1 MSFRPKK
8 YNFNEAL
15 QRLRRYCAYQERSH
29 QEVQKKLWDWGFD
42 KEDSDKVVVQLIEEN
57 FLNEERFAKAIA
69 GGKFRTKGWG
79 KNKIVMALK
88 SKGVSQNLVNASLKE
103 IDQAD
108 YRKKLKEI
116 LEKKDRSVKTEIL
129 PVRKQKLAR
138 FALGKGYE
146 PDLVWEIIG
155 QMFSE

>member
-8 YNFNEAL
+8 YNFTEAL

-29 QEVQKKLWDWGFD
+29 QEVQKKLWEWGFD
-42 KEDSDKVVVQLIEEN
+42 KEDSDKICVQLIEEN

-88 SKGVSQNLVNASLKE
+88 SKGISPNLVKASLKE
-103 IDQAD
+103 IDQAT
-108 YRKKLKEI
+108 YRKKLQEI
-116 LEKKDRSVKTEIL
+116 LEKKDKSLKAEIL
-129 PVRKQKLAR
+129 HVRKQKLAR
-138 FALGKGYE
+138 YALGKGYE
-146 PDLVWEIIG
+146 PDIVWELIG
-155 QMFSE
+155 LMFSE

>member
-1 MSFRPKK
+1 MNFRPKK
-8 YNFNEAL
+8 YNFTEAL

-29 QEVQKKLWDWGFD
+29 QEVRKKLWDWGFD
-42 KEDSDKVVVQLIEEN
+42 KEDTDKVCVQLIEEN

-88 SKGVSQNLVNASLKE
+88 SKGVSPNLVKASLKE
-103 IDQAD
+103 IDQAA
-108 YRKKLKEI
+108 YRKKLQEI
-116 LEKKDRSVKTEIL
+116 LEKKDKSLKAEIL

-146 PDLVWEIIG
+146 PDIVWELIG
-155 QMFSE
+155 LMFSE